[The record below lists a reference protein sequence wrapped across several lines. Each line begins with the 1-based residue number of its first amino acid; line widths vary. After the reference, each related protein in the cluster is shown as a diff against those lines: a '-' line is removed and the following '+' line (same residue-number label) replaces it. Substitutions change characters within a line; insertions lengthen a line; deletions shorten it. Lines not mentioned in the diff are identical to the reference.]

1 MSILRNIKRTIATI
15 MTYTMGLTLLS
26 PSITSYAEGYD
37 TTAPQV
43 TSFSID
49 GSSYNVGDTVTFTM
63 GIIEEETGVASCQI
77 LLHNLTSG
85 QTKSVTPDDII
96 DNFTGTYNGY
106 LTVTEDMDPGTWE
119 MTMIIMKDNNNN
131 ETNAGEYNLTTNYRF
146 EVINESIT
154 DITAPFVSSV
164 SVEYD
169 EINSDNF
176 EQIVNVYSDD
186 EDIDTITV
194 YCRYS
199 NSMTE
204 FLSNTITVSEV
215 SSVYPVSITH
225 DDTNTCGTWL
235 VDNVVIT
242 DINGNSAKYL
252 FNESYNVTTSSEE
265 QEKEVTTIN
274 SVNFENSSV
283 VIPAYNN
290 CMVYGT
296 STADSVNVL
305 VTIVNPDSHEVL
317 NGNTNVDVVD
327 GNYEASVEFTLD
339 STVTCG
345 TWYVNYISVNDTV
358 VMYSSDEYPASFKAT
373 NELEDLYIHTSNN
386 NSNLVEVIDNAPENS
401 TILVNTNGNYT
412 VSADVFSSIKDT
424 NKTVIFDLDGIK
436 WEFNGNNINDENIK
450 DINISTSVED
460 VDLSEYGYDD
470 NANGVALVF
479 QPNGILPCTSKIYIK
494 DDYVSNKFNLS
505 GNMYLGFVKSSAD
518 NEEELSFTES
528 DTDEDIEV
536 EDEDSDVEDDEIEY
550 VKENDIIVIEDSI
563 ISYENGYVTITM
575 THNSSYI
582 LSDSLPV
589 IKTNVEDIPD
599 NEDALPLPSPE
610 ANNGTADT
618 NIIIYEAKV
627 VPSNVELKETE
638 IDEVVKK
645 ETVVTNNIKIKD
657 NTKEEVVSK
666 TIKNNKKPYSFIKF
680 RMVVKNFFSFINQ
693 KMYNLIVI
701 LLSIFK

>member
-15 MTYTMGLTLLS
+15 MTCTMGLTLLS

-85 QTKSVTPDDII
+85 QTKSVTPDGII

-106 LTVTEDMDPGTWE
+106 LAVTEDMDPGTWE

-199 NSMTE
+199 KSMTE
-204 FLSNTITVSEV
+204 FISNTITVSEV

-305 VTIVNPDSHEVL
+305 ATIVNPESHEVL
-317 NGNTNVDVVD
+317 NGNANVDVID
-327 GNYEASVEFTLD
+327 GEYNASVEFTLD

-358 VMYSSDEYPASFKAT
+358 VMYSSSEYPASFEAT

-460 VDLSEYGYDD
+460 VNLTEYGYDD

-528 DTDEDIEV
+528 DIDEDIEV

-589 IKTNVEDIPD
+589 IKTNVEDISD
-599 NEDALPLPSPE
+599 NDDALPLPSPE

-638 IDEVVKK
+638 IDEVAKK

-666 TIKNNKKPYSFIKF
+666 TIKNNKKSYSFIKF
-680 RMVVKNFFSFINQ
+680 RMVVENFFSFINQ
-693 KMYNLIVI
+693 KMHNLIVI

>member
-15 MTYTMGLTLLS
+15 MTCTMGLTLLS

-49 GSSYNVGDTVTFTM
+49 GPSYNVGDTVTFTM
-63 GIIEEETGVASCQI
+63 GIVEEETGVASCQI

-85 QTKSVTPDDII
+85 QTKSVTPDGII

-164 SVEYD
+164 SLEYD
-169 EINSDNF
+169 EIDSANF

-199 NSMTE
+199 KSMDE
-204 FLSNTITVSEV
+204 FISNTITVSEI

-225 DDTNTCGTWL
+225 DDTNTCGAWL

-252 FNESYNVTTSSEE
+252 FNELYNVTTSSEE

-274 SVNFENSSV
+274 TVNFENSSV

-305 VTIVNPDSHEVL
+305 VTIVNPESHEVL

-345 TWYVNYISVNDTV
+345 TWYVNYINVNDTV
-358 VMYSSDEYPASFKAT
+358 VMYSSDEYPASFEAT

-450 DINISTSVED
+450 DINISTTIED
-460 VDLSEYGYDD
+460 VNLTEYGYDD

-505 GNMYLGFVKSSAD
+505 GNMYLGFIKSSAD
-518 NEEELSFTES
+518 DEEELSSTES

-536 EDEDSDVEDDEIEY
+536 EDSDVEDDEIEY
-550 VKENDIIVIEDSI
+550 VKENDMIVIEDSI

-610 ANNGTADT
+610 ANNGITDT
-618 NIIIYEAKV
+618 NIIIEEAEV
-627 VPSNVELKETE
+627 VPADVELETE
-638 IDEVVKK
+638 IDEVVKNETN

-666 TIKNNKKPYSFIKF
+666 TDKNNKKSYNFIKF
-680 RMVVKNFFSFINQ
+680 RMVVENFFSFINQ
-693 KMYNLIVI
+693 KMHNLIVI